1 MVVKKL
7 GELAMPTKTVDVG
20 EAKISVKELLSL
32 VVEGTEIVLMEG
44 STPVA
49 RLVPISSPTT
59 SRIAGLHSG
68 AIWTSDDFNEPLPE
82 EFWTGSE

>member
-1 MVVKKL
+1 
-7 GELAMPTKTVDVG
+7 MPTKKVDVG
-20 EAKISVKELLSL
+20 EAKISLKELVSL

-59 SRIAGLHSG
+59 PRIAGLHSG
-68 AIWTSDDFNEPLPE
+68 AIWTSDDFDEPLPE
-82 EFWTGSE
+82 EFWTGEA